1 MALLAFLSPSP
12 LEMVV
17 IAVIALL
24 VLGPDRLPEAA
35 RSVGKG
41 MREMRNSFQAAQ
53 HEDEDVHAFEDE
65 DEDEAPEEIR
75 PPAENAPTAAK
86 PDAE

>member
-53 HEDEDVHAFEDE
+53 HEDEDVHAYEDE
-65 DEDEAPEEIR
+65 DEDEEPEEIR
-75 PPAENAPTAAK
+75 APAENAATAAK

>member
-1 MALLAFLSPSP
+1 MVLAFLSPSP

-53 HEDEDVHAFEDE
+53 HEDDDEYGEDDE
-65 DEDEAPEEIR
+65 EHEEID
-75 PPAENAPTAAK
+75 PPADHEATGPK
-86 PDAE
+86 KDAE